1 MNSTEKERGKNRMS
15 GMKHIFSKEIAR
27 VFKDKKMLFSVFLL
41 PVLIMVV
48 IMTIVNNLVG
58 SMMDDI
64 EEHKPI
70 VYIQN
75 EPESFE
81 SFLKTG
87 KFKYEIRQLASGE
100 DRSKAEG
107 EILDGSAD
115 LIIEFPKGFEEKI
128 GAYRE
133 GDEIPQV
140 KTYYNP
146 SEDYSQAA
154 YSEISEG
161 TLEAY
166 RQALLSRR
174 VGNLDQITVF
184 TVNSDNEDMVI
195 QDEEK
200 AGGKML
206 GMMLPYFITILL
218 FAGAL
223 GIGAD
228 MIAGEKERGTMA
240 SLLVSPVKRSSI
252 ALGKVFSLMVI
263 SGLSALIYVV
273 VMVLFTP
280 LMMDSMMM
288 EDVNLQLNAGQI
300 AMMGVLLVVIAF
312 FYSSIIALL
321 SVFAKST
328 KEASSY
334 VMPVYMVVLVV
345 GLLTM
350 FRSGDGDF
358 ATYCI
363 PVYNNAVALQ
373 GILTQELTMGQYA
386 VTLVE
391 TLALG
396 AVFTG
401 AIVKAFNSEKIMS
414 K

>member
-1 MNSTEKERGKNRMS
+1 MN
-15 GMKHIFSKEIAR
+15 GMKQIFSKEIAR
-27 VFKDKKMLFSVFLL
+27 VFKDKKMVFSTFLL
-41 PVLIMVV
+41 PVLIMVF
-48 IMTIVNNLVG
+48 IMAIVNSLVG
-58 SMMDDI
+58 SMMEDI
-64 EEHKPI
+64 EEHNPV

-75 EPESFE
+75 EPQS
-81 SFLKTG
+81 LKEYLKMG
-87 KFKYEIRQLASGE
+87 KFQYEVKEISSKE
-100 DRSKAEG
+100 DRSRAEG

-115 LIIEFPKGFEEKI
+115 LIVEFPKEFEKMI
-128 GAYRE
+128 ADYQS
-133 GDEIPQV
+133 GDEIPQI
-140 KTYYNP
+140 KTFYNP

-154 YSEISEG
+154 YNEISEG
-161 TLEAY
+161 TLEGY
-166 RQALLSRR
+166 RQALLSQR
-174 VGNLDQITVF
+174 VGELSQITIF

-195 QDEEK
+195 QDDDK
-200 AGGKML
+200 AGGKAL

-263 SGLSALIYVV
+263 SGLSSLVYVV
-273 VMVLFTP
+273 VMVIFAP
-280 LMMDSMMM
+280 LMMDSMTGT
-288 EDVNLQLNAGQI
+288 DGSGLNLQLNVQQI
-300 AMMGVLLVVIAF
+300 VMMGVLLVAIAF
-312 FYSSIIALL
+312 LYSAVIALL

-328 KEASSY
+328 KEANSY

-350 FRSGDGDF
+350 FQTGGGDLKVYF
-358 ATYCI
+358 I
-363 PVYNNAVALQ
+363 PIYNNALALQ
-373 GILTQELTMGQYA
+373 GILTQELTMGQYL
-386 VTLVE
+386 VTLAE
-391 TLALG
+391 TLILG

-401 AIVKAFNSEKIMS
+401 AIVKAFESEKIMA

>member
-1 MNSTEKERGKNRMS
+1 MS
-15 GMKHIFSKEIAR
+15 GIKHIFSKEIAR

-48 IMTIVNNLVG
+48 IMSIVNHLVG

-64 EEHKPI
+64 EDHKPI

-81 SFLKTG
+81 SFLKMG
-87 KFKYEIRQLASGE
+87 KFKYEVKEIATGE
-100 DRSKAEG
+100 DKSKAQG

-115 LIIEFPKGFEEKI
+115 LIVEFPKDFEERIENYK
-128 GAYRE
+128 A

-146 SEDYSQAA
+146 SEDYSKAA

-166 RQALLSRR
+166 RQALLSQR

-240 SLLVSPVKRSSI
+240 SLLVAPVKRSSI

-273 VMVLFTP
+273 VMVLFMP

-288 EDVNLQLNAGQI
+288 EGVNLRLNPGQI
-300 AMMGVLLVVIAF
+300 VMMGVLLVVIAF
-312 FYSSIIALL
+312 FYASIIALV

-334 VMPVYMVVLVV
+334 VMPVYMLVLVV

-350 FRSGDGDF
+350 FQSGGGDF
-358 ATYCI
+358 KTYCI
-363 PVYNNAVALQ
+363 PVYNNALALQ
-373 GILTQELTMGQYA
+373 GILAQELTIGQYV

-391 TLALG
+391 TLILG
-396 AVFTG
+396 VVFTG
-401 AIVKAFNSEKIMS
+401 GIVKAFESEKIMS

>member
-1 MNSTEKERGKNRMS
+1 MS
-15 GMKHIFSKEIAR
+15 GIKHIFSKEIAR

-48 IMTIVNNLVG
+48 IMSIVNHLVG

-64 EEHKPI
+64 EDHKPI

-81 SFLKTG
+81 SFLKMG
-87 KFKYEIRQLASGE
+87 KFKYEVKEIATGE
-100 DRSKAEG
+100 DKSKAQG

-115 LIIEFPKGFEEKI
+115 LIVEFPKDFEERIENYK
-128 GAYRE
+128 A
-133 GDEIPQV
+133 GDAIPQV

-146 SEDYSQAA
+146 SEDYSKAA

-166 RQALLSRR
+166 RQALLSQR

-240 SLLVSPVKRSSI
+240 SLLVAPVKRSSI

-273 VMVLFTP
+273 VMVLFMP

-288 EDVNLQLNAGQI
+288 EGVNLRLNPGQI
-300 AMMGVLLVVIAF
+300 VMMGVLLVVIAF
-312 FYSSIIALL
+312 FYASIIALV

-334 VMPVYMVVLVV
+334 VMPVYMLVLVV

-350 FRSGDGDF
+350 FQSGGGDF
-358 ATYCI
+358 KTYCI
-363 PVYNNAVALQ
+363 PVYNNALALQ
-373 GILTQELTMGQYA
+373 GILAQELTIGQYV

-391 TLALG
+391 TLILG

-401 AIVKAFNSEKIMS
+401 GIVKAFESEKIMS

>member
-1 MNSTEKERGKNRMS
+1 MN
-15 GMKHIFSKEIAR
+15 GMKQIFSKEIAR
-27 VFKDKKMLFSVFLL
+27 VFKDKKMVFSTFLL
-41 PVLIMVV
+41 PVLIMVF
-48 IMTIVNNLVG
+48 IMAIVNSLVG
-58 SMMDDI
+58 SMMEDI
-64 EEHKPI
+64 EEHNPV

-75 EPESFE
+75 EPQS
-81 SFLKTG
+81 LKEYLKMG
-87 KFKYEIRQLASGE
+87 KFQYEVKEISSKE
-100 DRSKAEG
+100 DRGRAEG

-115 LIIEFPKGFEEKI
+115 LIVEFPKEFEKMI
-128 GAYRE
+128 ADYQS
-133 GDEIPQV
+133 GDEIPQI
-140 KTYYNP
+140 KTFYNP

-154 YSEISEG
+154 YNEISEG
-161 TLEAY
+161 TLEGY
-166 RQALLSRR
+166 RQALLSQR
-174 VGNLDQITVF
+174 VGELSQITVF

-195 QDEEK
+195 QDDDK
-200 AGGKML
+200 AGGKAL

-263 SGLSALIYVV
+263 SGLSSLVYVV
-273 VMVLFTP
+273 VMVIFAP
-280 LMMDSMMM
+280 LMMDSMTGT
-288 EDVNLQLNAGQI
+288 DGSGLNLQLNVQQI
-300 AMMGVLLVVIAF
+300 VMMGVLLVAIAF
-312 FYSSIIALL
+312 LYSAVIALL

-328 KEASSY
+328 KEANSY

-350 FRSGDGDF
+350 FQTGGGDWKAYF
-358 ATYCI
+358 I
-363 PVYNNAVALQ
+363 PIYNNALALQ
-373 GILTQELTMGQYA
+373 GILTQELTMGKYL
-386 VTLVE
+386 VTLAE
-391 TLALG
+391 TLILG

-401 AIVKAFNSEKIMS
+401 AIVKAFESEKIMA

>member
-1 MNSTEKERGKNRMS
+1 MN
-15 GMKHIFSKEIAR
+15 GMKQIFSKEIAR
-27 VFKDKKMLFSVFLL
+27 VFKDKKMVFSTFLL
-41 PVLIMVV
+41 PVLIMVF
-48 IMTIVNNLVG
+48 IMAIVNSLVG
-58 SMMDDI
+58 SMMEDI
-64 EEHKPI
+64 EEHNPV

-75 EPESFE
+75 EPQS
-81 SFLKTG
+81 LKEYLKMG
-87 KFKYEIRQLASGE
+87 KFQYEVKEISSKE
-100 DRSKAEG
+100 DRSRAEG

-115 LIIEFPKGFEEKI
+115 LIVEFPKEFEKMI
-128 GAYRE
+128 ADYQS
-133 GDEIPQV
+133 GDEIPQI
-140 KTYYNP
+140 KTFYNP

-154 YSEISEG
+154 YNEISEG
-161 TLEAY
+161 TLEGY
-166 RQALLSRR
+166 RQALLSQR
-174 VGNLDQITVF
+174 VGELSKITIF

-195 QDEEK
+195 QDDDK
-200 AGGKML
+200 AGGKAL

-263 SGLSALIYVV
+263 SGLSSLVYVV
-273 VMVLFTP
+273 VMVIFAP
-280 LMMDSMMM
+280 LMMDSMTGT
-288 EDVNLQLNAGQI
+288 DGSGLNLQLNVQQI
-300 AMMGVLLVVIAF
+300 VMMGVLLVAIAF
-312 FYSSIIALL
+312 LYSAVIALL

-328 KEASSY
+328 KEANSY

-350 FRSGDGDF
+350 FQTGGGDLKAYF
-358 ATYCI
+358 I
-363 PVYNNAVALQ
+363 PIYNNALALQ
-373 GILTQELTMGQYA
+373 GILTQELTMGQYL
-386 VTLVE
+386 VTLAE
-391 TLALG
+391 TLILG

-401 AIVKAFNSEKIMS
+401 AIVKAFESEKIMA